1 MRYTHLIVITTCVSF
16 YNLFLTKINKKVRYE
31 IENCIDFFFRTIH
44 FDLITELNLFM
55 RHMHRLQFPQI
66 WDRFI
71 CFCSI
76 ADKPSASLQ

>member
-1 MRYTHLIVITTCVSF
+1 MRYTHSIVITTCVSF

-44 FDLITELNLFM
+44 FDLITELNIFM
-55 RHMHRLQFPQI
+55 RHMHRLEFPQI
-66 WDRFI
+66 WDKFI
-71 CFCSI
+71 CFHSI